1 MLVSDGKSP
10 DRIAPES
17 VVNDDTIRQIRE
29 EMVALLP
36 RLRRF
41 ARGLAGA
48 PDQADDLVQAA
59 CERAL
64 TRIDQYQPGT
74 RLDSWMF
81 RIVQTIYL
89 DDRRANKVR
98 TGEGRIDADMVEDE
112 LAFDGGRGI
121 EAHMTYEAVRAA
133 MAKLPD
139 EQRAVLT
146 LVCVEGQSYKEAAAA
161 LDIPIG
167 TVMSRLA
174 RARTALARML
184 GETGSSLA
192 SPAE

>member
-1 MLVSDGKSP
+1 
-10 DRIAPES
+10 
-17 VVNDDTIRQIRE
+17 
-29 EMVALLP
+29 
-36 RLRRF
+36 
-41 ARGLAGA
+41 
-48 PDQADDLVQAA
+48 
-59 CERAL
+59 
-64 TRIDQYQPGT
+64 
-74 RLDSWMF
+74 MF

-184 GETGSSLA
+184 GETGFIARFARRIEDFKRMSPRFDDETLMRYADGHCRAGRIARGRIGPGERTPA
-192 SPAE
+192 SPRG